1 MARTNTWKAHERR
14 MAKRLGGKRNGNR
27 GTAAADVETG
37 WASIECKHR
46 KQLPAWLHDAMRQA
60 QAAAQPGQLPV
71 VILHQLHQRSDND
84 FVVIRF
90 SDFKD
95 WFGVFEPEGF
105 DEWLEAGSGGDC
117 DDVSDVPVLRVGDR
131 SAD

>member
-60 QAAAQPGQLPV
+60 VAAARPGQLPV

-84 FVVIRF
+84 FVVIRM
-90 SDFKD
+90 SDFED
-95 WFGVFEPEGF
+95 FFGSFG
-105 DEWLEAGSGGDC
+105 DDQGSC
-117 DDVSDVPVLRVGDR
+117 DMAPVT
-131 SAD
+131 A